1 MTLVHAVFIALVL
14 PLSLFAKS
22 PFSKDLP
29 QGLASFEKP
38 VEVSAFSLPSV
49 APIGPVISLGEWE
62 EADSVMTLWPNS
74 SYVKAL
80 TENGNVTLL
89 ADDTSSQRE
98 WSDWLQNNNISAQ
111 KISYLIAPTDSI
123 WIRDYGPLWI
133 LDGQN
138 QFGIVDTTYNRP
150 RPNDDKVPSIVARA
164 LNVPIFTPQLVHT
177 GGNYYNDGY
186 SSAFSSTLVFRENR
200 SLSMQQIMNRVLE
213 FLGIE
218 RYTTSP
224 LGEKITIEH
233 IDTFGKLV
241 SPDTWVF
248 SDFPQGSQF
257 KADSD
262 RMVDTLSKM
271 TSAYGTPYKIFR
283 MPMVKRSSSREDYRA
298 YINSFISNGVL
309 YFPTYGNDAADK
321 NAAEIYQ
328 RALPGY
334 KIVGVNNGN
343 TEWGDS
349 VHCRSRNLIKKDT
362 IFLFPK
368 IISGSNGYQIQAKI
382 IPSPGATLSEL
393 PVLQIEINGKSYS
406 HHMAS
411 IEKNIYAQDINIKS
425 GDQVSFYIKATD
437 STGKT
442 KAAPSMAPAHTID
455 WIVP

>member
-1 MTLVHAVFIALVL
+1 
-14 PLSLFAKS
+14 
-22 PFSKDLP
+22 
-29 QGLASFEKP
+29 
-38 VEVSAFSLPSV
+38 
-49 APIGPVISLGEWE
+49 
-62 EADSVMTLWPNS
+62 
-74 SYVKAL
+74 
-80 TENGNVTLL
+80 
-89 ADDTSSQRE
+89 
-98 WSDWLQNNNISAQ
+98 
-111 KISYLIAPTDSI
+111 
-123 WIRDYGPLWI
+123 
-133 LDGQN
+133 
-138 QFGIVDTTYNRP
+138 
-150 RPNDDKVPSIVARA
+150 
-164 LNVPIFTPQLVHT
+164 
-177 GGNYYNDGY
+177 
-186 SSAFSSTLVFRENR
+186 
-200 SLSMQQIMNRVLE
+200 
-213 FLGIE
+213 
-218 RYTTSP
+218 
-224 LGEKITIEH
+224 
-233 IDTFGKLV
+233 
-241 SPDTWVF
+241 
-248 SDFPQGSQF
+248 
-257 KADSD
+257 
-262 RMVDTLSKM
+262 MVDTLSKM